1 MFFSLSSGLLIG
13 FALGFVMQRGRF
25 CMAGGF
31 RDIYMEKDYR
41 MFIALMIAITIQS
54 IGLFAFV
61 ELGWAKLPSGAFP
74 WLATIVG
81 GVMFG
86 AGMAFAG
93 SCSTGAYYRSAEGLW
108 GSIIA
113 VVGFILSSYFIR
125 LPEVKSAVAPVT
137 SLKLD
142 SATIDKT
149 FNISPWICVL
159 ALTLVTS
166 LLVWRY
172 SQRPKVFIPQLKAKK
187 TGLSHLLFE
196 ARWHPF
202 MTAAII
208 GVIALLAWV
217 SSLATG
223 RVGGLGI
230 SGPSAQFLDLLLT
243 GNQAFFKWPG
253 MLLIGIV
260 FGSFVAAKGSSEF
273 RFRYPGYAVMSK
285 SLFGGLLM
293 GVGSGLAGG
302 CLLGNALVGTAYMS
316 WQGWLFIPMII
327 LGSWLVNYFMLL
339 RPMKLSYQAR

>member
-1 MFFSLSSGLLIG
+1 MSFYLLSGLLLG
-13 FALGFVMQRGRF
+13 LALGFVMQRGRF

-31 RDIYMEKDYR
+31 RDIYMDKDYR

-81 GVMFG
+81 GLIFG

-93 SCSTGAYYRSAEGLW
+93 SCSTGAYYRAAEGLW
-108 GSIIA
+108 GSILA
-113 VVGFILSSYFIR
+113 VVGFMVASYWIR
-125 LPEVKSAVAPVT
+125 LPDIKTAFSPVT
-137 SLKLD
+137 SAKF
-142 SATIDKT
+142 SSGTIDQT
-149 FNISPWICVL
+149 FNISPWICVA
-159 ALTLVTS
+159 ALTVITS
-166 LLVWRY
+166 ILVWRY
-172 SQRPKVFIPQLKAKK
+172 LQRPKVFIPQLKAKK

-202 MTAAII
+202 MTATII

-230 SGPSAQFLDLLLT
+230 SGPSAQFVDLLLT

-253 MLLIGIV
+253 LLLIGIV
-260 FGSFVAAKGSSEF
+260 LGSFIAAKGSSEF
-273 RFRYPGYAVMSK
+273 RFRYPGHTVVTK

-293 GVGSGLAGG
+293 GVGSGFAGG

-327 LGSWLVNYFMLL
+327 LGSWMVNYFMLL
-339 RPMKLSYQAR
+339 RPMKLSYSR

>member
-1 MFFSLSSGLLIG
+1 MFFPLFSGLLIG

-25 CMAGGF
+25 CMAGGL

-61 ELGWAKLPSGAFP
+61 ELGWVKLPSGTFP
-74 WLATIVG
+74 WLATIIG
-81 GVMFG
+81 GLIFG

-93 SCSTGAYYRSAEGLW
+93 TCSTGAYYRAAEGLW
-108 GSIIA
+108 GSILA
-113 VVGFILSSYFIR
+113 VVGFMLSSYLIR
-125 LPEVKSAVAPVT
+125 LPEIKNAVSPVT
-137 SLKLD
+137 SVKY
-142 SATIDKT
+142 SVGTIDQT

-159 ALTLVTS
+159 ALTVITGT
-166 LLVWRY
+166 LVWRY
-172 SQRPKVFIPQLKAKK
+172 LQRPKVFIPQLKAKK
-187 TGLSHLLFE
+187 TGLAHLLLE

-202 MTAAII
+202 VTALII

-230 SGPSAQFLDLLLT
+230 SGPSAQFVDLLLT

-253 MLLIGIV
+253 LLLIGIV
-260 FGSFVAAKGSSEF
+260 LGSFVAAKGRAEF
-273 RFRYPGYAVMSK
+273 RFRYPGHTVISK
-285 SLFGGLLM
+285 SLFGGFLM
-293 GVGSGLAGG
+293 GIGSGLAGG

-316 WQGWLFIPMII
+316 WQGWLFIPMIL
-327 LGSWLVNYFMLL
+327 LGSWFVNYFTLL
-339 RPMKLSYQAR
+339 RSVKLSYQG